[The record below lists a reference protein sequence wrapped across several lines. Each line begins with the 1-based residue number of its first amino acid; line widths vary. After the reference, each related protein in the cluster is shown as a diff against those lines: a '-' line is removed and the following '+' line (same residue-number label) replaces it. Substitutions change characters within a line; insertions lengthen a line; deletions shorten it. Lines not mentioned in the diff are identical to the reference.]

1 MVGYKQYP
9 REGRGSPKFMSRHG
23 LVGRRGDWTP
33 EEAAR
38 FEIALCS
45 GLARDKKAQRVYL
58 AKLRVVESARAK
70 RTAAVPYSGG
80 ITPDPSHAGTAAGG
94 RSSRSPGTLDASA
107 AEPSARR
114 QKSEAQRRKS
124 GEKLQ
129 HKWLQRRCEAAATKP
144 GGVPPKILGRVL
156 ACCGRFLYLLHPD
169 GVEMMTRLRQAEA
182 QTAVPM
188 DAVDTG
194 LDAMRWALKATQA
207 ASLGAPKVGEGGQSR
222 SSARAAPPRA
232 VPPTRQASRVARHEE
247 AAADRCGPDGALRS
261 GRFEPVD
268 PGTHPTTLRR
278 RKTTASTTHSNPHL
292 TNLTNLTNLTI
303 PILWGPPSILRRLRR
318 S

>member
-1 MVGYKQYP
+1 
-9 REGRGSPKFMSRHG
+9 MSRHG

-70 RTAAVPYSGG
+70 GAAAVPYSGG
-80 ITPDPSHAGTAAGG
+80 MTPDPSHAGTAAG
-94 RSSRSPGTLDASA
+94 RRASRSPGSLDAAA

-124 GEKLQ
+124 KEKLQ

-156 ACCGRFLYLLHPD
+156 ACCGRFLLTSSTYSSE
-169 GVEMMTRLRQAEA
+169 GAEMTKRLRQAEA

-188 DAVDTG
+188 DAVDTS

-207 ASLGAPKVGEGGQSR
+207 ASLGAPKEKEDNLEA
-222 SSARAAPPRA
+222 ARERRHLEQFLHPGKQPGWHVMKKQQRIAAAPTERFG
-232 VPPTRQASRVARHEE
+232 
-247 AAADRCGPDGALRS
+247 AAD
-261 GRFEPVD
+261 
-268 PGTHPTTLRR
+268 
-278 RKTTASTTHSNPHL
+278 SNRW
-292 TNLTNLTNLTI
+292 TQA
-303 PILWGPPSILRRLRR
+303 PIQQP
-318 S
+318 

>member
-1 MVGYKQYP
+1 
-9 REGRGSPKFMSRHG
+9 MSRHG

-94 RSSRSPGTLDASA
+94 RASRSPGSLDAAA

-124 GEKLQ
+124 KEKLQ

-144 GGVPPKILGRVL
+144 GGVPPKVLGRVL
-156 ACCGRFLYLLHPD
+156 ACCGRFLLASSTYSSE
-169 GVEMMTRLRQAEA
+169 GAEMTKRLRQAEA

-207 ASLGAPKVGEGGQSR
+207 ASLGAPKEKEDNLEAARERRHLEQSALHPGKQAGWHVMKKQQR
-222 SSARAAPPRA
+222 IAAAPTGRFG
-232 VPPTRQASRVARHEE
+232 
-247 AAADRCGPDGALRS
+247 AAD
-261 GRFEPVD
+261 
-268 PGTHPTTLRR
+268 
-278 RKTTASTTHSNPHL
+278 SNRW
-292 TNLTNLTNLTI
+292 TQA
-303 PILWGPPSILRRLRR
+303 PIQQP
-318 S
+318 